1 MLLKK
6 TAALAVALALSG
18 CGGSGGNTDTIT
30 PPPVQLSYLLSGAA
44 VKGPWQNASIQLHEL
59 DTSKS
64 DLKGALVASTLSG
77 PDARFTNLRVT
88 NPSADFYLLQAIANS
103 NTTELATSQR
113 PYTETLS
120 TVVSRSQLE
129 ANSTIYI
136 TPLSSLLTKLVAI
149 PASDSGKTF
158 ATKLQDGQG
167 ILLAHIGFNLS
178 SADDLLRSSPML
190 ESNTTLNSN
199 FRFRQAN
206 EALAV
211 TIFHLIAD
219 SDINFDQAL
228 AALAEDILD
237 GKIDGNK
244 GIEPIAAF
252 ESIADFSDTW
262 SKLAIRHLT
271 IPGTS
276 ALGSGSEISLA
287 QLPIL
292 LHAEATQLNS
302 NIELSALSALAAQY
316 SIASFGA
323 DLDSD
328 GYPDSVDNDIDGDG
342 LSNINDAFPLDANEW
357 LDTDG
362 DGIGNNADAD
372 DDNDGYPDN
381 NDAFPLDA
389 TEWLDTDGDGIGNN
403 ADPDDDNDGFTDAQD
418 AFPLDATEWL
428 DTDGDGIGNNADA
441 DDDNDGY
448 PDNNDAFPLDATEW
462 LDTDGDGIGNNAD
475 PDDDNDGFTDAQDA
489 FPLDATEWQDSDG
502 DGIGNNADADDDND
516 GYPDIEDAFPLDATE
531 WLDTD
536 GDGIG
541 NNADTDDDNDG
552 VTDSDDA
559 FPLDA
564 TESTDYDSDGIG
576 DNSDPDRDNDG
587 IPDTEDSELYSLIY
601 RNQVI
606 TLDLTFLQSLA
617 QVGMTITEDD
627 NRIIISGGTIHL
639 PPTAENAWYILP
651 KTLQVGLDNGA
662 MTTLR
667 ISPGSTLAIQNPK
680 DILLISRGAQLIAS
694 GYSQSPITL
703 TSDED
708 LDSLTASAGQ
718 WGGIIM
724 LGQAST
730 NLCGPN
736 TECDLQAPIPYS
748 GSYYSGANQDDNSG
762 QLKYLRVKY
771 AGGHDA
777 SSGAAHPALGLF
789 GIGSKTE
796 ISYIHIDNVAGDG
809 IAIYG
814 GTANLSQLIVTSAMD
829 DSLDWQH
836 GYTGKLQYVVLRHAQ
851 EHTMTN
857 RAIEADNYR
866 LDPSAT
872 PVSRPTIANLT
883 IIGNNFNGDD
893 DAEGIL
899 LQYGS
904 QVHIVNAIVTGPEA
918 MGECLEID
926 SSSAVAA
933 NDGLT
938 IIRNSV
944 MACENGENFKPI
956 SSFDIEQWYFS
967 QPVNSVA
974 SGRNAVLNGIYTIS
988 DVAPYN
994 FSLDDTFF
1002 TPSSHIGAVS
1012 EANNWTA
1019 DWSLLEQ

>member
-342 LSNINDAFPLDANEW
+342 LSNINDAFPLDAN
-357 LDTDG
+357 
-362 DGIGNNADAD
+362 
-372 DDNDGYPDN
+372 
-381 NDAFPLDA
+381 
-389 TEWLDTDGDGIGNN
+389 
-403 ADPDDDNDGFTDAQD
+403 
-418 AFPLDATEWL
+418 EWL